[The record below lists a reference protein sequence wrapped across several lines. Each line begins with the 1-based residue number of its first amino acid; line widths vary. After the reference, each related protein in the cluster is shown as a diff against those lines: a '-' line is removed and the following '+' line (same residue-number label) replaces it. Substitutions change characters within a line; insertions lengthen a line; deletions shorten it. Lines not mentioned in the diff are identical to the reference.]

1 MTDAQH
7 ILISLEPRH
16 AENILAGR
24 KRVELRRRSMNVET
38 GTTVWIYAKLPVG
51 SVVGKAKVSQI
62 HSAKPTTIWRRFG
75 KDAGITKQEFL
86 AYYSKSAQAVVLVLE
101 ETTRFDTAISL
112 AYLRE
117 TTGAFY
123 PPQFF
128 KRLLPEN
135 PLFKVMKCAA

>member
-16 AENILAGR
+16 AENILSGR
-24 KRVELRRRSMNVET
+24 KRVELRKRPMNVDA

-51 SVVGKAKVSQI
+51 SVVGKAKVREVHAASPA
-62 HSAKPTTIWRRFG
+62 SIWRRFG
-75 KDAGITKQEFL
+75 KDTGVTKQEFST
-86 AYYSKSAQAVVLVLE
+86 YYSESSQAVVLVLG
-101 ETTRFDTAISL
+101 ETTRFERAVSL
-112 AYLRE
+112 SHLRE

-128 KRLLPEN
+128 TRLFPDH
-135 PLFKVMKCAA
+135 PVFKVMRCAA